1 MFQASM
7 PLLAEAIVGFF
18 LAVLEVFQDDV
29 EDNNSNSNNNSSSNE
44 VLPGDEL
51 LDPEAERLASVKF
64 DER

>member
-1 MFQASM
+1 M

-29 EDNNSNSNNNSSSNE
+29 EDNNNSNNNNSSNE
-44 VLPGDEL
+44 MLPGDDL